1 MKEDQIDIFTMK
13 ETFEAKL
20 KNIILHS
27 IYPNSF
33 YCLWLPPQGQ
43 SGGILIGLNEAK
55 LDLKD
60 VQSIAFQLQFIFK
73 SNLLLAVTLVYGPT
87 QCFFSKL
94 FCSKSSFG
102 RFLHDDVKPKILL
115 LFWLQTVPPR
125 TS

>member
-73 SNLLLAVTLVYGPT
+73 SNLLLAVTLVYGLLNA
-87 QCFFSKL
+87 FL
-94 FCSKSSFG
+94 ANSFV
-102 RFLHDDVKPKILL
+102 VKVVLVD
-115 LFWLQTVPPR
+115 FYTMM
-125 TS
+125 

>member
-1 MKEDQIDIFTMK
+1 MK

-20 KNIILHS
+20 KDIILHS

-60 VQSIAFQLQFIFK
+60 VHSIAFSITVYLQKQFASGCYI
-73 SNLLLAVTLVYGPT
+73 SLWTY
-87 QCFFSKL
+87 SML
-94 FCSKSSFG
+94 F
-102 RFLHDDVKPKILL
+102 
-115 LFWLQTVPPR
+115 
-125 TS
+125 